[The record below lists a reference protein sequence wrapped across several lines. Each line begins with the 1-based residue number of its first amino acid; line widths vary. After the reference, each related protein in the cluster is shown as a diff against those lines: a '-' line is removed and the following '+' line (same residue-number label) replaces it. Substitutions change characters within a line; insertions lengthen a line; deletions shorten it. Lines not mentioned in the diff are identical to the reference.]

1 MGRFWRAYDRA
12 LETIVVLMMAAIVA
26 IMGAQ
31 VVARYIFGFPFVW
44 AEEIST
50 YLFIWIVFLGSG
62 LAFQRRA
69 HIALDYFV
77 RRLPPAVFRRL
88 HILLSLVVLAFLVL
102 LGYQGLKFVEA
113 NRGVPAYTT
122 NLVGL
127 DTAYAAGTVGALVMI
142 VGLLRTL
149 RPEE

>member
-1 MGRFWRAYDRA
+1 MQRVWRAYDRV
-12 LETIVVLMMAAIVA
+12 LEAVVVVMMAAIVI

-31 VVARYIFGFPFVW
+31 VVARYVFGHPFVW

-77 RRLPPAVFRRL
+77 RRLPFGVFRRL
-88 HILLSLVVLAFLVL
+88 HFILSLVVLAFLVL
-102 LGYQGLKFVEA
+102 LGYQGLNFIDA

-122 NLVGL
+122 TWIGL
-127 DTAYAAGTVGALVMI
+127 DTAYAAGTVGAIVMI
-142 VGLLRTL
+142 VGLLRAL
-149 RPEE
+149 RPEQ

>member
-1 MGRFWRAYDRA
+1 MGRLWRAYDRI
-12 LETIVVLMMAAIVA
+12 LETVVVLMMAAIVL

-31 VVARYIFGFPFVW
+31 VIARYAFGHPFVW

-50 YLFIWIVFLGSG
+50 YLFVWIVFLGSG

-77 RRLPPAVFRRL
+77 RRLPPVVFRRL
-88 HILLSLVVLAFLVL
+88 HLVLSLVVLAFLVL
-102 LGYQGLKFVEA
+102 LGYQGLNFIEA
-113 NRGVPAYTT
+113 NRAVPAYTT
-122 NLVGL
+122 TWVGL

-142 VGLLRTL
+142 VGLLRTI
-149 RPEE
+149 RPQE

>member
-1 MGRFWRAYDRA
+1 MGRVWWLYDRSLEA
-12 LETIVVLMMAAIVA
+12 LVVLMMAAMVM
-26 IMGAQ
+26 IMAAQ
-31 VVARYIFGFPFVW
+31 VVARYVFTNPFVW
-44 AEEIST
+44 AEEISA
-50 YLFIWIVFLGSG
+50 YLFIWVVFLGSG

-77 RRLPPAVFRRL
+77 RRLPPPLFRKL
-88 HILLSLVVLAFLVL
+88 HVVLGLLVGVFLIL
-102 LGYQGLKFVEA
+102 LGYQGIWFVAA

-122 NLVGL
+122 TWIGL
-127 DTAYAAGTVGALVMI
+127 DHAYSAATAGALTML

>member
-1 MGRFWRAYDRA
+1 VGGVWRAYDRI
-12 LETIVVLMMAAIVA
+12 LETVVVLMMAAIVV

-31 VVARYIFGFPFVW
+31 VVARYVFGHPFVW

-50 YLFIWIVFLGSG
+50 YLFVWIVFLGSG

-77 RRLPPAVFRRL
+77 RRLPSSVFAKL
-88 HILLSLVVLAFLVL
+88 HLLLSLVVLAFLGL
-102 LGYQGLKFVEA
+102 LAYQGLNFIGA

-122 NLVGL
+122 TWVGL

-142 VGLLRTL
+142 VGLLRAI
-149 RPEE
+149 RPQE

>member
-1 MGRFWRAYDRA
+1 MGRVWRAYDRG
-12 LETIVVLMMAAIVA
+12 LEAVVVLMMAAIVA

-31 VVARYIFGFPFVW
+31 VVARYVFGYPFVW
-44 AEEIST
+44 AEEIAT

-88 HILLSLVVLAFLVL
+88 HVALGLLVLAFLGL
-102 LGYQGLKFVEA
+102 LAWQGLRFVEA

-122 NLVGL
+122 TWVGL
-127 DTAYAAGTVGALVMI
+127 DTAYAAGTVGALVMA

-149 RPEE
+149 RPPE